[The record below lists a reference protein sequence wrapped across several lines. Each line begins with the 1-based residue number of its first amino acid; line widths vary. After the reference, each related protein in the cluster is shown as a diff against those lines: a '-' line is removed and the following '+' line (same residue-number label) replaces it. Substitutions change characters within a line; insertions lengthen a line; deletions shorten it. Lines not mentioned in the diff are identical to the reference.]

1 MIRALAPHL
10 YGLRP
15 DSVVGGEV
23 YEREL
28 LRRLPAHGVELV
40 LGLPRRHAA
49 SSPPPGWEVC
59 TLRHSPRVRWP
70 LTPVA
75 FVPWLVA
82 RLRGGGVDLLRGHS
96 IRGTGPSLLV
106 ARALAGVDVPI
117 VLHQHHLEPRWTG
130 LELAIMRRAELVVTV
145 SERSR
150 AALVDRGV
158 PAELIAIVANGVAGP
173 SATEPWSGAWPA
185 SGGLK
190 LLHLG
195 RLEPR
200 KRPRLALDALTELRR
215 RGVDASLVLAGDGP
229 QRGELEDY
237 AARLGLD
244 GAVRFLGRVDDRAK
258 WRLYDTADAL
268 VFCSALEGFGLV
280 AVEAQSRGT
289 PVVAASGTG
298 AEEAIRDGESGSVVA
313 PDPRAFA
320 EALASLAAD
329 PARRSGMGDAARAH
343 ARRFSWD
350 ASAARAAALYAGL
363 ASSTG
368 RTRSVSRARTA
379 AGR

>member
-1 MIRALAPHL
+1 MIRALSPLL

-49 SSPPPGWEVC
+49 SSPPLGWEVC
-59 TLRHSPRVRWP
+59 TLRHSSRVRWP
-70 LTPVA
+70 LAPAA
-75 FVPWLVA
+75 FVPWLVG
-82 RLRGGGVDLLRGHS
+82 RLRSGGVDLLRGHS
-96 IRGTGPSLLV
+96 IRGTGPSLLQ
-106 ARALAGVDVPI
+106 ARAIARLDVPI
-117 VLHQHHLEPRWTG
+117 VLHQHHLEPRWAG
-130 LELAIMRRAELVVTV
+130 IEVAIMRRVELVVTV

-150 AALVDRGV
+150 GALVDRGV
-158 PAELIAIVANGVAGP
+158 PAERIAVVANGVAGP
-173 SATEPWSGAWPA
+173 SATEAWPDAWPA

-200 KRPRLALDALTELRR
+200 KRPRLALDALAELRR
-215 RGVDASLVLAGDGP
+215 GGADASLVVAGDGP
-229 QRGELEDY
+229 QRGELENH
-237 AARLGLD
+237 AARSGID
-244 GAVRFLGRVDDRAK
+244 GAVRFLGRVDERAK
-258 WRLYDTADAL
+258 WRLYDTTDAL

-280 AVEAQSRGT
+280 AAEAQSRGA
-289 PVVAASGTG
+289 PVVAAAGTG
-298 AEEAIRDGESGSVVA
+298 AEEAIRDGESGLLVA
-313 PDPRAFA
+313 PDPVALA
-320 EALASLAAD
+320 EALASLAD
-329 PARRSGMGDAARAH
+329 PGRRSRMAQVARAH

-368 RTRSVSRARTA
+368 STRSARRTRTA